1 MVDKRRFTRIELNVP
16 GTLSHEDSQIAVSIS
31 DVSLTGIRIL
41 APESALSHLP
51 FDSHIPYT
59 AKFQANE
66 DSPIITLH
74 IEQLYRQNDGRKDS
88 VSLGCKVAKM
98 DVDSVSALRRL
109 ITLNS
114 EDAHID
120 EKDLNALI
128 DAVYSN
134 ASSASDN

>member
-1 MVDKRRFTRIELNVP
+1 M
-16 GTLSHEDSQIAVSIS
+16 
-31 DVSLTGIRIL
+31 
-41 APESALSHLP
+41 
-51 FDSHIPYT
+51 
-59 AKFQANE
+59 
-66 DSPIITLH
+66 
-74 IEQLYRQNDGRKDS
+74 
-88 VSLGCKVAKM
+88 AKM